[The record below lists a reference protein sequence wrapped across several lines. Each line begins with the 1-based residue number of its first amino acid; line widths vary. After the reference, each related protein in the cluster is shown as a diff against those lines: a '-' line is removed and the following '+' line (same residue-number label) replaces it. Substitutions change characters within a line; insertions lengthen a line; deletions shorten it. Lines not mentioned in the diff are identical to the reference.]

1 MNCFTDND
9 IYLYG
14 GCYPLSHIDSL
25 RKKKNFYS
33 LFFSHHV
40 HVNSSLTWRSFSLY
54 LFVRFAHATDSACLI
69 LNKRCKL
76 FVSPL
81 IYTRVVTALNLPTT
95 HHLIHTGGRK
105 RWCID
110 AIALRRLELQSSM
123 LSPLVW
129 IQRPIDLFVVTT
141 KTTTFFVARA
151 RTYRSKITNKI
162 GPMFPVIW
170 VATQSKYP
178 EFICLKI
185 WNHDG
190 HEIGCERWNRL
201 KCQRMSSIIVF
212 RVEFFYFKSHSDSFG
227 AWTMDGTIKLS
238 ILFQLVTNWSSLGSL
253 FIFLRR
259 FVQWPNRN
267 SDTRIKH
274 IHKVQSQHKKLLSQ
288 ISGHS
293 RTLYIQLPVRSMFY
307 YFLFIGISSS
317 FGRNDL
323 MIDRFR
329 LIFVDF
335 KKVPIVRKKTK
346 FFLKSCV
353 FKHFHVTCDSI
364 TK

>member
-1 MNCFTDND
+1 MM
-9 IYLYG
+9 YW
-14 GCYPLSHIDSL
+14 
-25 RKKKNFYS
+25 R
-33 LFFSHHV
+33 
-40 HVNSSLTWRSFSLY
+40 NSSSKTRTAKFN
-54 LFVRFAHATDSACLI
+54 AITTCL
-69 LNKRCKL
+69 N
-76 FVSPL
+76 
-81 IYTRVVTALNLPTT
+81 PTT
-95 HHLIHTGGRK
+95 DWSLCCYHQNDHLF
-105 RWCID
+105 CC
-110 AIALRRLELQSSM
+110 
-123 LSPLVW
+123 
-129 IQRPIDLFVVTT
+129 
-141 KTTTFFVARA
+141 ARA
-151 RTYRSKITNKI
+151 RTAQKSQTKSVQCFRLFGLLLNPNIQSLFASKFEITMDTKLDANVGI
-162 GPMFPVIW
+162 GLNVN
-170 VATQSKYP
+170 
-178 EFICLKI
+178 ECLVLS
-185 WNHDG
+185 
-190 HEIGCERWNRL
+190 CFA
-201 KCQRMSSIIVF
+201 SS
-212 RVEFFYFKSHSDSFG
+212 FFFFKSHSDSFG

-307 YFLFIGISSS
+307 YFLFIGISAS

-335 KKVPIVRKKTK
+335 KKVPIVRKKTQ